1 MTGRPAFRLVLVV
14 AAVLAAAATP
24 ASERW
29 HTVRKGESASAIAKR
44 YYGDYAMADLLLQ
57 FNGRSDSVI
66 RPGESLR
73 VPVCDVH
80 IVRSGDSWSRV
91 AQRYLDRPA
100 AYTEIAAL
108 NGIDP
113 DRPLRVGQRITIPV
127 ILTHEL
133 KPGESLGALARRFYG
148 GPDLIP
154 VLQSFNGI
162 DDPRR
167 LSVGQTVEIPLL
179 AFRTTKDQAA
189 VPTPEPTPEPTVAAA
204 RPPEPIPDPE
214 PAPRFTPQIRVA
226 ADAFANDDYVGAR
239 DLLERL
245 RERVNT
251 RGVDEDKAE
260 LLRLLALVYVAFDH
274 PEKACAAHRSRT
286 RLVGNTPLDPD
297 LVSPK
302 IREIFK
308 RCGSAGQPIR
318 GGL

>member
-1 MTGRPAFRLVLVV
+1 MTGRTAFRLVLVV
-14 AAVLAAAATP
+14 VAVLAATATP
-24 ASERW
+24 ASERR

-66 RPGESLR
+66 RPGEALR

-80 IVRSGDSWSRV
+80 IVRSGDTWSRV

-167 LSVGQTVEIPLL
+167 LSVGQTIQIPLL
-179 AFRTTKDQAA
+179 AFRTAKEQATL
-189 VPTPEPTPEPTVAAA
+189 PTPEPAVAAA
-204 RPPEPIPDPE
+204 RPPEPIPEPE

-245 RERVNT
+245 RERVST
-251 RGVDEDKAE
+251 RGIDEDKAE
-260 LLRLLALVYVAFDH
+260 LLRLLALVYIAFDH

-302 IREIFK
+302 IREVFK
-308 RCGSAGQPIR
+308 RCGSGEQSVR
-318 GGL
+318 EGL

>member
-1 MTGRPAFRLVLVV
+1 MTGRTAGGLALLAACVLT
-14 AAVLAAAATP
+14 AAATP
-24 ASERW
+24 ASERR

-44 YYGDYAMADLLLQ
+44 YYGDYAVADLLLL

-66 RPGESLR
+66 RPGEALR

-80 IVRSGDSWSRV
+80 TVRSGDSWSRL
-91 AQRYLDRPA
+91 AQRYLERPA
-100 AYTEIAAL
+100 AYSEIAAL

-133 KPGESLGALARRFYG
+133 RPGESLGALARRFYG
-148 GPDLIP
+148 GPELVP
-154 VLQSFNGI
+154 VLQSFNGV

-167 LSVGQTVEIPLL
+167 LSVGQTLEIPLL
-179 AFRTTKDQAA
+179 AFRAA
-189 VPTPEPTPEPTVAAA
+189 EDRATVPTPEPAIPPSPKTKPESAVAAA
-204 RPPEPIPDPE
+204 RPTEPIPEPE
-214 PAPRFTPQIRVA
+214 PAPRFAPQIQVA

-245 RERVNT
+245 RERVT
-251 RGVDEDKAE
+251 TQGVDEDQAE

-286 RLVGNTPLDPD
+286 RLVGKTPLDPD

-302 IREIFK
+302 IRETLE
-308 RCGSAGQPIR
+308 RCGG
-318 GGL
+318 